1 MKWPHWRGSI
11 AGFSKPSCPPDRLT
25 ACPPGRRT
33 DAKPLADN
41 HLDTIDQAISA
52 VHARLERSELSF
64 GHGCDDSYDEAVWL
78 VAVAIGIPVDRIDA
92 ESDAKLD
99 ASEQAQ
105 IEELLQARIDQRA
118 PLAYLAGEAWL
129 AGRRFLCDRR
139 ALVPRS
145 PIGLILQQGLDPW
158 LRHPDRVT
166 RVLDLCTGGG
176 SLAVIAAQTFNEAEV
191 VATDLSGQ
199 ALALAADNLALFGLE
214 DRIELRQ
221 GHLWA
226 PLQGL
231 QFDLILC
238 NPPYVDAQS
247 MATLPTEWRH
257 EPTLGLDGGLSL
269 RAVAQ
274 SAEIGAAEIGAAE
287 IDAAKIAAPDEKDD
301 GLDLVRQVIAQ
312 ASAHLTA
319 DGLLILE
326 IGHQIDAFE
335 AAFPGLTP
343 IWLPVPAGDQM
354 IALLERSALP
364 A

>member
-1 MKWPHWRGSI
+1 
-11 AGFSKPSCPPDRLT
+11 
-25 ACPPGRRT
+25 
-33 DAKPLADN
+33 
-41 HLDTIDQAISA
+41 LDTIDQAILT
-52 VHARLERSELSF
+52 VHTRLENSELSF
-64 GHGCDDSYDEAVWL
+64 GHGCDNPYDEAVWL

-105 IEELLQARIDQRA
+105 IEALLSARIEERA
-118 PLAYLAGEAWL
+118 PLAYLTGEAWL

-145 PIGLILQQGLDPW
+145 PIGLILQQGLEPW
-158 LRHPDRVT
+158 LRHPDRIT

-176 SLAVIAAQTFNEAEV
+176 SLAVIAAQTFSEAHV
-191 VATDLSGQ
+191 IATDLSSQ
-199 ALALAADNLALFGLE
+199 ALALAADNLVLFGLE

-226 PLQGL
+226 PLDGL
-231 QFDLILC
+231 KFDLIIC

-247 MATLPTEWRH
+247 MATLPIEWRH

-269 RAVAQ
+269 RAAAQ
-274 SAEIGAAEIGAAE
+274 PAEIMAI
-287 IDAAKIAAPDEKDD
+287 PDNHD
-301 GLDLVRQVIAQ
+301 GLDLVRHVIAQ
-312 ASAHLTA
+312 AREHLND

-326 IGHQIDAFE
+326 IGHQIEAFE

-343 IWLPVPAGDQM
+343 IWLPVAAGDQM

>member
-1 MKWPHWRGSI
+1 
-11 AGFSKPSCPPDRLT
+11 
-25 ACPPGRRT
+25 
-33 DAKPLADN
+33 
-41 HLDTIDQAISA
+41 
-52 VHARLERSELSF
+52 
-64 GHGCDDSYDEAVWL
+64 
-78 VAVAIGIPVDRIDA
+78 
-92 ESDAKLD
+92 
-99 ASEQAQ
+99 
-105 IEELLQARIDQRA
+105 
-118 PLAYLAGEAWL
+118 
-129 AGRRFLCDRR
+129 
-139 ALVPRS
+139 
-145 PIGLILQQGLDPW
+145 
-158 LRHPDRVT
+158 
-166 RVLDLCTGGG
+166 
-176 SLAVIAAQTFNEAEV
+176 
-191 VATDLSGQ
+191 
-199 ALALAADNLALFGLE
+199 
-214 DRIELRQ
+214 
-221 GHLWA
+221 
-226 PLQGL
+226 
-231 QFDLILC
+231 
-238 NPPYVDAQS
+238 

>member
-1 MKWPHWRGSI
+1 
-11 AGFSKPSCPPDRLT
+11 
-25 ACPPGRRT
+25 
-33 DAKPLADN
+33 
-41 HLDTIDQAISA
+41 
-52 VHARLERSELSF
+52 
-64 GHGCDDSYDEAVWL
+64 
-78 VAVAIGIPVDRIDA
+78 
-92 ESDAKLD
+92 
-99 ASEQAQ
+99 
-105 IEELLQARIDQRA
+105 
-118 PLAYLAGEAWL
+118 
-129 AGRRFLCDRR
+129 
-139 ALVPRS
+139 
-145 PIGLILQQGLDPW
+145 
-158 LRHPDRVT
+158 
-166 RVLDLCTGGG
+166 
-176 SLAVIAAQTFNEAEV
+176 
-191 VATDLSGQ
+191 
-199 ALALAADNLALFGLE
+199 
-214 DRIELRQ
+214 
-221 GHLWA
+221 
-226 PLQGL
+226 
-231 QFDLILC
+231 
-238 NPPYVDAQS
+238 

-274 SAEIGAAEIGAAE
+274 SAEIGAAE

>member
-1 MKWPHWRGSI
+1 
-11 AGFSKPSCPPDRLT
+11 
-25 ACPPGRRT
+25 
-33 DAKPLADN
+33 
-41 HLDTIDQAISA
+41 LDTIDQAILA
-52 VHARLERSELSF
+52 VHDRLESAELSY
-64 GHGCDDSYDEAVWL
+64 GHGCDDAYDEAVWL

-105 IEELLQARIDQRA
+105 IDELLRARIEQRA
-118 PLAYLAGEAWL
+118 PLAYLTGEAWL

-158 LRHPDRVT
+158 LRHPDRIT

-176 SLAVIAAQTFNEAEV
+176 SLAVIAAQTFSEAEV

-226 PLQGL
+226 PLEGL

-247 MATLPTEWRH
+247 MANLPTEWRH

-274 SAEIGAAEIGAAE
+274 SSKTGAAEN
-287 IDAAKIAAPDEKDD
+287 DPVKIASADEKDD

-319 DGLLILE
+319 NGLLILE

-343 IWLPVPAGDQM
+343 IWLPVAAGDQM

>member
-1 MKWPHWRGSI
+1 
-11 AGFSKPSCPPDRLT
+11 
-25 ACPPGRRT
+25 
-33 DAKPLADN
+33 
-41 HLDTIDQAISA
+41 LDTIDQAILA
-52 VHARLERSELSF
+52 VHDRLESAELSY

-105 IEELLQARIDQRA
+105 IEELLQARIEQRA
-118 PLAYLAGEAWL
+118 PLAYLTGEAWL

-158 LRHPDRVT
+158 LRHPDRIT

-176 SLAVIAAQTFNEAEV
+176 SLAVIAAQTFSEAEV

-214 DRIELRQ
+214 GRIELRQ

-226 PLQGL
+226 PLEGL

-238 NPPYVDAQS
+238 NPPYVDAKS
-247 MATLPTEWRH
+247 MANLPTEWRH

-274 SAEIGAAEIGAAE
+274 
-287 IDAAKIAAPDEKDD
+287 PDEIAEVIETHD

-319 DGLLILE
+319 NGLLILE

-343 IWLPVPAGDQM
+343 IWLPVAAGDQM

>member
-1 MKWPHWRGSI
+1 M
-11 AGFSKPSCPPDRLT
+11 
-25 ACPPGRRT
+25 
-33 DAKPLADN
+33 
-41 HLDTIDQAISA
+41 DTIDQAILA
-52 VHARLERSELSF
+52 VHDRLESAELSY

-105 IEELLQARIDQRA
+105 IEELLQSRIDQRA
-118 PLAYLAGEAWL
+118 PLAYLTGEAWL

-158 LRHPDRVT
+158 LRHPDRIT

-176 SLAVIAAQTFNEAEV
+176 SLAIIAAQTFSEAEV

-226 PLQGL
+226 PLEGL

-238 NPPYVDAQS
+238 NPPYVDPQS
-247 MATLPTEWRH
+247 MANLPTEWRH

-274 SAEIGAAEIGAAE
+274 PDE
-287 IDAAKIAAPDEKDD
+287 IAAADEKDD

-319 DGLLILE
+319 NGLLILE
-326 IGHQIDAFE
+326 IGHQINAFE

-343 IWLPVPAGDQM
+343 IWLPVAAGDQM

>member
-1 MKWPHWRGSI
+1 
-11 AGFSKPSCPPDRLT
+11 
-25 ACPPGRRT
+25 
-33 DAKPLADN
+33 
-41 HLDTIDQAISA
+41 
-52 VHARLERSELSF
+52 
-64 GHGCDDSYDEAVWL
+64 
-78 VAVAIGIPVDRIDA
+78 
-92 ESDAKLD
+92 
-99 ASEQAQ
+99 
-105 IEELLQARIDQRA
+105 
-118 PLAYLAGEAWL
+118 
-129 AGRRFLCDRR
+129 
-139 ALVPRS
+139 
-145 PIGLILQQGLDPW
+145 LILQQGLDPW
-158 LRHPDRVT
+158 LRHPDRIT

-176 SLAVIAAQTFNEAEV
+176 SLAVIAAQTFSEAEV

-214 DRIELRQ
+214 GRIELRQ

-226 PLQGL
+226 PLEGL

-238 NPPYVDAQS
+238 NPPYVDAKS
-247 MATLPTEWRH
+247 MANLPTEWRH

-274 SAEIGAAEIGAAE
+274 
-287 IDAAKIAAPDEKDD
+287 PDEIAEVIETHD

-319 DGLLILE
+319 NGLLILE

-343 IWLPVPAGDQM
+343 IWLPVAAGDQM